1 MRYTKIS
8 MTDVIIAG
16 AGAAGLMTAIT
27 AARRG
32 LSVTVLEPNGKTGKK
47 LRITGKGR
55 CNVTND
61 SAPQEFLQKVCT
73 NARFL
78 KSSLYAFPPETV
90 KDFFEE
96 AGVPLKTER
105 GERVFPVSDNANDIA
120 DTLERMAKSAG
131 VRFVRER
138 LVDIRTEGGHVSAAV
153 TDRDEY
159 PCRAVVLC
167 TGGLSYPTTG
177 STGDGYRIASKLGHT
192 IVPTRASLV
201 PLEAETD
208 CARMQGLSL
217 KNVTLTVKNQKK
229 KVVFQELGE
238 MLFTHFG
245 LSGPLV
251 LSASA
256 HCKWEKDQYMALID
270 LKPALDEA
278 KLEARILR
286 DIAQAPNKAF
296 HNMLEGLLPRL
307 MVPVACQRADIP
319 PDLPVNALT
328 KGQRRRLIEMMKAFS
343 IPLAGP
349 RPVKEAIITA
359 GGVKTGEVDPGTMQ
373 SKKAPGLFLAG
384 EVLDVD
390 AYTGGFNLQIAW
402 CTGRAAG
409 EGAAQYCE
417 EETH

>member
-1 MRYTKIS
+1 MNQAPVA
-8 MTDVIIAG
+8 VIG
-16 AGAAGLMTAIT
+16 GGAAGMM
-27 AARRG
+27 AALWAKKSG
-32 LSVTVLEPNGKTGKK
+32 VPVVLIEPNEK
-47 LRITGKGR
+47 LGRKLYITGKGR
-55 CNVTND
+55 CNLTNNTTPEGVL
-61 SAPQEFLQKVCT
+61 ANVPR
-73 NARFL
+73 NGRFL
-78 KSSLYAFPPETV
+78 YSAVNRFPRDRAIGLQVE
-90 KDFFEE
+90 D
-96 AGVPLKTER
+96 G
-105 GERVFPVSDNANDIA
+105 RV
-120 DTLERMAKSAG
+120 TG
-131 VRFVRER
+131 
-138 LVDIRTEGGHVSAAV
+138 
-153 TDRDEY
+153 
-159 PCRAVVLC
+159 VVLTQETLPAGAVILA
-167 TGGLSYPTTG
+167 TGGLSYPATG
-177 STGDGYRIASKLGHT
+177 STGDGYRLAESVGHT
-192 IVPTRASLV
+192 IVAPRASLV
-201 PLEAETD
+201 PLEEAGET

-256 HCKWEKDQYMALID
+256 HCKWEKDQYTALID
-270 LKPALDEA
+270 LKPALDET

-328 KGQRRRLIEMMKAFS
+328 KGQRRRLIETMKAFS

-409 EGAAQYCE
+409 EGAAQYCK

>member
-78 KSSLYAFPPETV
+78 KSSLYAFPPEAV
-90 KDFFEE
+90 KEFFEE

-120 DTLERMAKSAG
+120 DMLERMAKSAG

-138 LVDIRTEGGHVSAAV
+138 LADIRTEGGHVSAAV

-167 TGGLSYPTTG
+167 TGGLSYPATG

-256 HCKWEKDQYMALID
+256 HCKWEKDQYTALID

-328 KGQRRRLIEMMKAFS
+328 KGQRRRLIETMKAFS

-402 CTGRAAG
+402 ATGRAAG
-409 EGAAQYCE
+409 EGAAQYCK

>member
-1 MRYTKIS
+1 M
-8 MTDVIIAG
+8 
-16 AGAAGLMTAIT
+16 
-27 AARRG
+27 
-32 LSVTVLEPNGKTGKK
+32 
-47 LRITGKGR
+47 
-55 CNVTND
+55 
-61 SAPQEFLQKVCT
+61 
-73 NARFL
+73 
-78 KSSLYAFPPETV
+78 
-90 KDFFEE
+90 
-96 AGVPLKTER
+96 
-105 GERVFPVSDNANDIA
+105 
-120 DTLERMAKSAG
+120 
-131 VRFVRER
+131 
-138 LVDIRTEGGHVSAAV
+138 
-153 TDRDEY
+153 
-159 PCRAVVLC
+159 
-167 TGGLSYPTTG
+167 
-177 STGDGYRIASKLGHT
+177 GHT
-192 IVPTRASLV
+192 IVAPRASLV
-201 PLEAETD
+201 PLEEAGET

-256 HCKWEKDQYMALID
+256 HCKWEKDQYTALID

-328 KGQRRRLIEMMKAFS
+328 KGQRRRLIETMKAFS

-409 EGAAQYCE
+409 EGAAQYCK

>member
-1 MRYTKIS
+1 MGNNLAN
-8 MTDVIIAG
+8 TDGSLSERSLSYYQARAKGGFGLITIESTVEKDSELGGNFRIA
-16 AGAAGLMTAIT
+16 
-27 AARRG
+27 
-32 LSVTVLEPNGKTGKK
+32 SYP
-47 LRITGKGR
+47 TGKGQISEAIR
-55 CNVTND
+55 SMIVR
-61 SAPQEFLQKVCT
+61 AEQ
-73 NARFL
+73 
-78 KSSLYAFPPETV
+78 
-90 KDFFEE
+90 
-96 AGVPLKTER
+96 AGVNIRLNTEATEEPLR
-105 GERVFPVSDNANDIA
+105 ALAPD
-120 DTLERMAKSAG
+120 
-131 VRFVRER
+131 
-138 LVDIRTEGGHVSAAV
+138 AV
-153 TDRDEY
+153 IL
-159 PCRAVVLC
+159 A
-167 TGGLSYPTTG
+167 TGGLSYPATG
-177 STGDGYRIASKLGHT
+177 STGDGYRLAESVGHT
-192 IVPTRASLV
+192 IVAPRASLV
-201 PLEAETD
+201 PLEEAGET

-256 HCKWEKDQYMALID
+256 HCKWEKDQYTALID

-328 KGQRRRLIEMMKAFS
+328 KGQRRRLIETMKAFS

-409 EGAAQYCE
+409 EGAAQYCK